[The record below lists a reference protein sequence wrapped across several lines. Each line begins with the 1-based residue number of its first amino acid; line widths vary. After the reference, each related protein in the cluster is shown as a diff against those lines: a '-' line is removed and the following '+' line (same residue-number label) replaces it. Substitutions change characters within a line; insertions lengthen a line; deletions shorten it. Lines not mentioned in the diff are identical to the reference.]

1 MPHLKCE
8 PCRVRLQRASEAAAP
23 MDLCPLCGQPLR
35 VVRELSELVGL
46 RSVDPETPLP
56 DSGAPNAGY
65 QRLAASVAEIM
76 ARRRAIEGRS
86 WIEAKR
92 WAP

>member
-8 PCRVRLQRASEAAAP
+8 PCRVRLHRASKATAP

-35 VVRELSELVGL
+35 LVRELSELVGL
-46 RSVDPETPLP
+46 RSIGAETLLP
-56 DSGAPNAGY
+56 NSGAPNAGY
-65 QRLAASVAEIM
+65 ERLAASVAEIV

-86 WIEAKR
+86 WPAAKR